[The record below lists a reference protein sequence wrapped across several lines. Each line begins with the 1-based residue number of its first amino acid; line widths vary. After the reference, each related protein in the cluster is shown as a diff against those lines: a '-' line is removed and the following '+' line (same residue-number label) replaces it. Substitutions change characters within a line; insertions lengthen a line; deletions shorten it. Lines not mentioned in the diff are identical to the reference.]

1 MEGFD
6 DLSLE
11 AILSDDEI
19 AELENFNELQE
30 TPPEEKENKK
40 SNNNIN
46 TEDLTLEDLF
56 GGDNPESVGENG
68 NNNKGSKGN
77 PESSEA
83 EENTSPES
91 IYSSIAE
98 ALMDEGFFSDLT
110 DDVKNCQ
117 SAADLV
123 ELFKKHNQSM
133 LDDEQKRISQAL
145 NDGVQP
151 SAIST
156 MERTLKYLNSITKEN
171 IEDESDDGI
180 KLRQQLIYNDYI
192 NKGFSQQRA
201 SDLVK
206 RAFDSGTDVED
217 AIEALTSNKTH
228 FKSKY
233 DNLLAEARAAK
244 QKEIDDLN
252 ARKENLKKSILDEKK
267 AFGELE
273 VDKKTRQRVYEVLTK
288 PYYKDKET
296 GEYMSEIDK
305 YEMEHPEDFDKYM
318 AYFYVLT
325 NGFTSLDNV
334 TKSVEKKVTKA
345 GLKKLEQVV
354 NSTQRN
360 SDGSLRLVGGNRS
373 DSYFNGDVSIDL

>member
-6 DLSLE
+6 ELSLE

-19 AELENFNELQE
+19 AELESSNELQE
-30 TPPEEKENKK
+30 TPPEQKENKK
-40 SNNNIN
+40 SNDNIN

-56 GGDNPESVGENG
+56 GEENPESVGEKK
-68 NNNKGSKGN
+68 NKEGSKGN

-98 ALMDEGFFSDLT
+98 ALMDEGFFSDLA

-117 SAADLV
+117 SAADLM
-123 ELFKKHNQSM
+123 ELFKKHNQAQ

-145 NDGVQP
+145 NDGVEP

-156 MERTLKYLNSITKEN
+156 MERTIKYLNGISKEN
-171 IEDESDDGI
+171 IEDESDNGI

-201 SDLVK
+201 ADLVK
-206 RAFDSGTDVED
+206 RAFDNGTDVED
-217 AIEALTSNKTH
+217 AFEALNSNKAH
-228 FKSKY
+228 FKNKY
-233 DNLLAEARAAK
+233 DTLLAEARAAK

-252 ARKENLKKSILDEKK
+252 ARKNNLKKSILEETK
-267 AFGELE
+267 AFGEIE
-273 VDKKTRQRVYEVLTK
+273 VDKKTRQRVYDVLTK
-288 PYYKDKET
+288 PYYKDKES
-296 GEYMSEIDK
+296 GEYLSELDK

>member
-1 MEGFD
+1 MEDFGE
-6 DLSLE
+6 LSLE

-19 AELENFNELQE
+19 AELEQSNELQE
-30 TPPEEKENKK
+30 TPPEQKENKK
-40 SNNNIN
+40 SNTNIN
-46 TEDLTLEDLF
+46 TEDLTLDDLF
-56 GGDNPESVGENG
+56 GDDNPESVGDDED
-68 NNNKGSKGN
+68 NKGSKGN
-77 PESSEA
+77 PDSSKA
-83 EENTSPES
+83 EENTSPDS

-110 DDVKNCQ
+110 DEVKECK
-117 SAADLV
+117 SAADLM
-123 ELFKKHNQSM
+123 ELFKKHNQSL

-151 SAIST
+151 SAISS
-156 MERTLKYLNSITKEN
+156 MERTIKYLNSITKEN
-171 IEDESDDGI
+171 IKDESDEGI
-180 KLRQQLIYNDYI
+180 KIRQQLIYNDYI

-206 RAFDSGTDVED
+206 RAFDSGTDIED
-217 AIEALTSNKTH
+217 AIEALTSNKEH
-228 FKSKY
+228 YKSKY
-233 DNLLAEARAAK
+233 DALLSEARAAK
-244 QKEIDDLN
+244 QREIDELN
-252 ARKENLKKSILDEKK
+252 ARKANLKKSILEESK

-273 VDKKTRQRVYEVLTK
+273 VDKKTRQRVFEVLTK

-305 YEMEHPEDFDKYM
+305 YEMEHPDDFDKYM

-325 NGFTSLDNV
+325 DGFTSLGNL
-334 TKSVEKKVTKA
+334 TKSVERKVTKA

-360 SDGSLRLVGGNRS
+360 SDGSLRLVGGNRE

>member
-1 MEGFD
+1 MDGFEE
-6 DLSLE
+6 LSLE

-19 AELENFNELQE
+19 AELESFNELQE
-30 TPPEEKENKK
+30 TPPEPKENKK

-56 GGDNPESVGENG
+56 GESPESVGEDKED
-68 NNNKGSKGN
+68 NKVVKGTQ
-77 PESSEA
+77 ESSEA
-83 EENTSPES
+83 EEPNSPET

-110 DDVKNCQ
+110 DDVKNCK
-117 SAADLV
+117 SAQDLM

-151 SAIST
+151 SAINAMEKT
-156 MERTLKYLNSITKEN
+156 MKYLNSITKEA
-171 IEDESDDGI
+171 ISDESDEGI
-180 KLRQQLIYNDYI
+180 KLRQSLIYNDYI

-201 SDLVK
+201 ADLVK

-217 AIEALTSNKTH
+217 AIEALTSNRAHYKG
-228 FKSKY
+228 KY

-244 QKEIDDLN
+244 QKEIDELN
-252 ARKENLKKSILDEKK
+252 ARKVNLKKSILEESK
-267 AFGELE
+267 AFGEID
-273 VDKKTRQRVYEVLTK
+273 VDKKTRQRVFDVLTK

-296 GEYMSEIDK
+296 GEYLSELDK
-305 YEMEHPEDFDKYM
+305 YEMEHPDDFDKYM

>member
-1 MEGFD
+1 MDGFEE
-6 DLSLE
+6 LSLE

-30 TPPEEKENKK
+30 TPPEQKENKK
-40 SNNNIN
+40 SNENIN
-46 TEDLTLEDLF
+46 TEDLTVEDLF
-56 GGDNPESVGENG
+56 GSDPESVGEKKNTE
-68 NNNKGSKGN
+68 GSKGN
-77 PESSEA
+77 PESSDA
-83 EENTSPES
+83 EENTSPET

-98 ALMDEGFFSDLT
+98 ALMDEGFFADLT

-117 SAADLV
+117 SAADLI

-145 NDGVQP
+145 NDGVEP
-151 SAIST
+151 SAINS
-156 MERTLKYLNSITKEN
+156 MERTLKYLNSITKEHIN
-171 IEDESDDGI
+171 DESDEGI

-201 SDLVK
+201 TELVK
-206 RAFDSGTDVED
+206 RAFDSGTDIED
-217 AIEALTSNKTH
+217 ATEALVSNKAH

-252 ARKENLKKSILDEKK
+252 TRRENLKKSILDSKT
-267 AFGELE
+267 AFGEVE
-273 VDKKTRQRVYEVLTK
+273 VDKKTRQRVYDVLTK

-296 GEYMSEIDK
+296 GEYLSELGK
-305 YEMEHPEDFDKYM
+305 YEMEHPEEFDKYM

-334 TKSVEKKVTKA
+334 TKSVERKVTKA

-360 SDGSLRLVGGNRS
+360 SDGSLRLVGGNRE

>member
-1 MEGFD
+1 MDGFEE
-6 DLSLE
+6 LSLE

-19 AELENFNELQE
+19 AELESFNELQE
-30 TPPEEKENKK
+30 TPPEPKENKK

-56 GGDNPESVGENG
+56 GESPESVGEDKED
-68 NNNKGSKGN
+68 NKVVKGTQ
-77 PESSEA
+77 ESSEA
-83 EENTSPES
+83 EEPNSPET

-110 DDVKNCQ
+110 DDVKNCK
-117 SAADLV
+117 SAQDLM

-151 SAIST
+151 SAISAMEKT
-156 MERTLKYLNSITKEN
+156 MKYLNSITKEA
-171 IEDESDDGI
+171 ISDESDEGI
-180 KLRQQLIYNDYI
+180 KLRQSLIYNDYI

-201 SDLVK
+201 ADLVK

-217 AIEALTSNKTH
+217 AIEALTSNRAHYKG
-228 FKSKY
+228 KY

-244 QKEIDDLN
+244 QKEIDELN
-252 ARKENLKKSILDEKK
+252 ARKVNLKKSILEESK
-267 AFGELE
+267 AFGEID
-273 VDKKTRQRVYEVLTK
+273 VDKKTRQRVFDVLTK
-288 PYYKDKET
+288 PYYKDKDT
-296 GEYMSEIDK
+296 GEYLSELDK
-305 YEMEHPEDFDKYM
+305 YEMEHPDEFDKYM

-325 NGFTSLDNV
+325 NGFTSLDNI

>member
-1 MEGFD
+1 MDGFEE
-6 DLSLE
+6 LSLE

-19 AELENFNELQE
+19 AELESFNEVQE
-30 TPPEEKENKK
+30 TPPEPKENKK
-40 SNNNIN
+40 SNNTIN

-56 GGDNPESVGENG
+56 GESPESVGDDKEDKKVV
-68 NNNKGSKGN
+68 KGTQ
-77 PESSEA
+77 ESSEA
-83 EENTSPES
+83 EEPNSPET

-110 DDVKNCQ
+110 DEVKNCQ
-117 SAADLV
+117 SAQDLM

-133 LDDEQKRISQAL
+133 LDEEQKRISQAL

-151 SAIST
+151 SAISA
-156 MERTLKYLNSITKEN
+156 MEKTIKYLNSITKEA
-171 IEDESDDGI
+171 ISDESDEGI
-180 KLRQQLIYNDYI
+180 KLRQSLIYNDYI

-201 SDLVK
+201 TELVK

-217 AIEALTSNKTH
+217 ATEALTSNRAHYKG
-228 FKSKY
+228 KY

-244 QKEIDDLN
+244 QKEIDELN
-252 ARKENLKKSILDEKK
+252 ARKINLKKSILEESK
-267 AFGELE
+267 AFGEID
-273 VDKKTRQRVYEVLTK
+273 VDKKTRQRVFDVLTK

-296 GEYMSEIDK
+296 GEYLSELDK
-305 YEMEHPEDFDKYM
+305 YEMEHPDEFDKYM